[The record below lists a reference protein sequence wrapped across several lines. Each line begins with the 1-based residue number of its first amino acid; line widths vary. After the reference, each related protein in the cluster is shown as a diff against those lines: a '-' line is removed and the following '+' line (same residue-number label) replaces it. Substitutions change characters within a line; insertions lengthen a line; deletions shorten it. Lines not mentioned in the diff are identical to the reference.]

1 MKKISLLAMSVLF
14 VGIVSCRDTKKEQEE
29 LDSTL
34 DAIEAV
40 ELEIDDT
47 VEKVEKK
54 TEEVESVLKQLDSI

>member
-1 MKKISLLAMSVLF
+1 MKKISLLAMSILF

-40 ELEIDDT
+40 EQEIDDT

-54 TEEVESVLKQLDSI
+54 TEEV

>member
-40 ELEIDDT
+40 EQEIDDT